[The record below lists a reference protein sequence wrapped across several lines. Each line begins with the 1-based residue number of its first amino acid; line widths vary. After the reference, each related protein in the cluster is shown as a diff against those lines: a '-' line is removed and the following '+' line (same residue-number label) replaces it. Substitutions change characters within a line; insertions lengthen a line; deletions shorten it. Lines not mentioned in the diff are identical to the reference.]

1 MMFYPLALLGGIA
14 LFSSAAAKT
23 VWDVEVSDKA
33 ADLVFL
39 PPITHAEPGDF
50 VRFHFNPKNHSVTQS
65 SFAQPC
71 TPLKGGFNSGFFPV
85 GVNDTIQP
93 TFTIVVNDSSPIW
106 IHCEQA
112 AGTNASHCGN
122 GMVAAINPGAIGS
135 NDSFT
140 GYLRN
145 ALKTIDLLST
155 PPSSNVTVSIHA

>member
-1 MMFYPLALLGGIA
+1 MFYPLALLGGIA

-23 VWDVEVSDKA
+23 VWDVQVSDKA
-33 ADLVFL
+33 ADLTFT
-39 PPITHAEPGDF
+39 PAITHAEPGDS
-50 VRFHFNPKNHSVTQS
+50 VRFHYNPKNHSVTQS

-71 TPLKGGFNSGFFPV
+71 TPLKGGFNSGFFAV

-93 TFTIVVNDSSPIW
+93 TFTITVNDSKPIW

-135 NDSFT
+135 NNSFT
-140 GYLRN
+140 GFLRL
-145 ALKTIDLLST
+145 ALESLEHLST
-155 PPSSNVTVSIHA
+155 PPSTNVTLSVHA